1 MTPTEGKKI
10 VTTDKAP
17 KAVGPYSVAVQ
28 AGPFVY
34 ASGQAGLDPKTNE
47 LVPGG
52 IEAETRQVL
61 TNLQSVLLAAGTDLS
76 AAVKTL
82 VFLTDMGNFARMNA
96 IYAEFFPA
104 NPPARSTVAVSALPK
119 GACVEIEVVALAGK

>member
-61 TNLQSVLLAAGTDLS
+61 TNLQSVLEAAGTDLS